1 MFRATSALF
10 LFALLLQA
18 QQPATPHK
26 APDLAIQVA
35 EDKFIW
41 LSEYSG
47 KTRLVAVF
55 MTTCPHCQYTT
66 GILNKLQK
74 EYAARGVQV
83 LATAIEA
90 MSSLHVADFKKQ
102 FQTQYPVGYN
112 DQKYV
117 AKFLGLPEND
127 PMFVPQ
133 LVFVDKNGMVRAQF
147 TGESP
152 AMEKDVQE
160 KNLRETLD
168 KILKETK

>member
-1 MFRATSALF
+1 MFRATCALF
-10 LFALLLQA
+10 LFALILPA
-18 QQPATPHK
+18 QPLAAPRK
-26 APDLAIQVA
+26 APDLAIQVG
-35 EDKFIW
+35 EDKFTW

-47 KTRLVAVF
+47 KTRVVAVF
-55 MTTCPHCQYTT
+55 MTTCPHCQFTT

-102 FQTQYPVGYN
+102 FQTQFPVGYN

-133 LVFVDKNGMVRAQF
+133 LVFVDKNGMIRAQF
-147 TGESP
+147 TGDSS
-152 AMEKDVQE
+152 AMEKEVQE
-160 KNLRETLD
+160 KSLRETLE

>member
-1 MFRATSALF
+1 MFRATIALL
-10 LFALLLQA
+10 LFALVLPA
-18 QQPATPHK
+18 QQAPIPRK
-26 APDLAIQVA
+26 AFDLAIQVG
-35 EDKFIW
+35 EDKFTF

-47 KTRLVAVF
+47 KTRIVAVF

-74 EYAARGVQV
+74 EYAGRGVQI
-83 LATAIEA
+83 LSTAIEA

-117 AKFLGLPEND
+117 MKFLGLPEND
-127 PMFVPQ
+127 PLFVPQ

-147 TGESP
+147 TGDSP
-152 AMEKDVQE
+152 EMEKTIQE
-160 KNLRETLD
+160 KSLRETLE
-168 KILKETK
+168 KILKDPK

>member
-1 MFRATSALF
+1 M
-10 LFALLLQA
+10 
-18 QQPATPHK
+18 
-26 APDLAIQVA
+26 
-35 EDKFIW
+35 
-41 LSEYSG
+41 
-47 KTRLVAVF
+47 F

-117 AKFLGLPEND
+117 AKFLGLP
-127 PMFVPQ
+127 
-133 LVFVDKNGMVRAQF
+133 
-147 TGESP
+147 
-152 AMEKDVQE
+152 
-160 KNLRETLD
+160 
-168 KILKETK
+168 